1 MKHQDHRRFGQGR
14 DKPYAPP
21 PLQSALRLAEALA
34 ARAEWRQELKSR
46 GEAANGAAAPP
57 VKPWRTKDD
66 TARRAQFAE
75 QVARA
80 EFGRFYWSE
89 KRQPGRPGKKK
100 ADKPQN
106 AKSR

>member
-14 DKPYAPP
+14 DKLDPIWDPRA
-21 PLQSALRLAEALA
+21 AEALA

-100 ADKPQN
+100 ADKAEN